1 MIPKIIIIDLDN
13 VRELITQKK
22 WETADGN
29 IMMIKD
35 MSNDHIKNT
44 INFLNNKS
52 KFYNNLLPKIET
64 DMYIELL
71 QQEIINRP

>member
-1 MIPKIIIIDLDN
+1 MLPPIITNLTN

-22 WETADGN
+22 WQTADGN
-29 IMMIKD
+29 IILIKD
-35 MSNDHIKNT
+35 MSNNHIKNT

-52 KFYNNLLPKIET
+52 KIYINLLPKIET
-64 DMYIELL
+64 NMYIELL